1 MSGGASGSASGGGTD
16 GEDSHEE
23 EVLSWSPGTSDTL
36 VQRAACRLPGVPD
49 DEVLFVVDEHIA
61 PDLTSKRDALLLS
74 AGLAHGS
81 RMRVYTAAH
90 RAVLPNY
97 RPKGTKAQYDSFFD
111 EMLPTHLG
119 YLEKLCAKGT
129 GFAAPSPGGLFLFS
143 VLFQVLLVQKDALPE
158 DRYPTLA
165 AWYAATLANETTQ
178 KVLNGESSHGEFLPY
193 FVAAE

>member
-1 MSGGASGSASGGGTD
+1 MCTTSFCLTTASQPPSTSLIQSFIPSQHFKL
-16 GEDSHEE
+16 GE
-23 EVLSWSPGTSDTL
+23 G
-36 VQRAACRLPGVPD
+36 
-49 DEVLFVVDEHIA
+49 
-61 PDLTSKRDALLLS
+61 
-74 AGLAHGS
+74 
-81 RMRVYTAAH
+81 
-90 RAVLPNY
+90 
-97 RPKGTKAQYDSFFD
+97 PKGTKAQYDSFFD